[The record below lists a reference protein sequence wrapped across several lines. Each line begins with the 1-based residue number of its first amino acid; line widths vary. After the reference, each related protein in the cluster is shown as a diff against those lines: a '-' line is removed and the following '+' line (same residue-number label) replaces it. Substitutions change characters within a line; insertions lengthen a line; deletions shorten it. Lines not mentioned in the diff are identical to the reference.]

1 MLPFHPAP
9 SSRGIGVFMPALWT
23 IPENPI
29 MRAYGLGDIVDGLYS
44 LPENPIV
51 LEIIAKRKMAEELQK
66 NPLGPVGLSCGP
78 STCPCQVGLCGVS
91 GTVDELMAQVT
102 SSMGDWKTWAMV
114 GAGVLAL
121 VMFTGGG
128 GSQRRSEIAA
138 ARAQYK
144 AKVASIKAARP
155 RRYQKFV

>member
-9 SSRGIGVFMPALWT
+9 NTRGIGKFMPAVWS

-29 MRAYGLGDIVDGLYS
+29 MRAYGLGQIVDGIYT
-44 LPENPIV
+44 LPQNPIV
-51 LEIIAKRKMAEELQK
+51 MEILAKRKMAEELQK

-78 STCPCQVGLCGVS
+78 STCACQVGLCGLGV
-91 GTVDELMAQVT
+91 TVDEVLKDVT
-102 SSMGDWKTWAMV
+102 SGGWQTWAIA

-121 VMFTGGG
+121 VLLTGGG

>member
-1 MLPFHPAP
+1 
-9 SSRGIGVFMPALWT
+9 
-23 IPENPI
+23 
-29 MRAYGLGDIVDGLYS
+29 
-44 LPENPIV
+44 
-51 LEIIAKRKMAEELQK
+51 
-66 NPLGPVGLSCGP
+66 
-78 STCPCQVGLCGVS
+78 
-91 GTVDELMAQVT
+91 MAQVT
-102 SSMGDWKTWAMV
+102 AASGDWKTWAMV

>member
-9 SSRGIGVFMPALWT
+9 STRGIGVFMPAVWS

-29 MRAYGLGDIVDGLYS
+29 MRAYGLGDIVSGLYT

-51 LEIIAKRKMAEELQK
+51 LEIVAKQKMAEELQK
-66 NPLGPVGLSCGP
+66 NPNGPVGLSCGP

-91 GTVDELMAQVT
+91 GTVDDLMSQVT
-102 SSMGDWKTWAMV
+102 TSMGDWKTWAMV
-114 GAGVLAL
+114 GAGVVAL
-121 VMFTGGG
+121 VMVTGGG
-128 GSQRRSEIAA
+128 GSQRRSELAA

-144 AKVASIKAARP
+144 SKVASIRAARP